1 MSEIVKKVKLILKR
15 NLDFRCASDEIPNF
29 WKSINELY
37 QRGIL
42 KFKSGKSGYDT
53 IVPDDETISP
63 YYDSKITVSKM
74 LTSKKPS
81 YSIRDVI
88 ISENK
93 CKILCR
99 YIDPYVRFNYI
110 RNEIEIS
117 FSIELDNAEDL
128 LTMFK
133 DHVDYD
139 FHKIAVSLFEEREEE
154 RVKKE
159 IENIKKDLL
168 CI

>member
-15 NLDFRCASDEIPNF
+15 NLDFCCASDRIPNF
-29 WKSINELY
+29 WNSIYELY
-37 QRGIL
+37 QNGIL
-42 KFKSGKSGYDT
+42 KFQSGKSDYNT
-53 IVPDDETISP
+53 IVSDDETISA
-63 YYDSKITVSKM
+63 YEHKISISKM

-99 YIDPYVRFNYI
+99 YIDPHVRFNYI
-110 RNEIEIS
+110 RNEIVIS

-128 LTMFK
+128 LAMFK
-133 DHVDYD
+133 DHIDYD

>member
-15 NLDFRCASDEIPNF
+15 NLDFRCASDRIPNF
-29 WKSINELY
+29 WESIYELY

-53 IVPDDETISP
+53 IVSDNETISS
-63 YYDSKITVSKM
+63 YDCKISVSRM
-74 LTSKKPS
+74 LTSNKPS
-81 YSIRDVI
+81 YSICDVI
-88 ISENK
+88 ISSDE

-110 RNEIEIS
+110 KDEIKIS
-117 FSIELDNAEDL
+117 FSIELDTAEDL
-128 LTMFK
+128 LVMFK
-133 DHVDYD
+133 DYVDYD
-139 FHKIAVSLFEEREEE
+139 FHKIAVYIFEEREEK